1 MSNNKYLYSFE
12 SEEKGGKKRKF
23 AIIKPGRKIKEEGE
37 LYYASKLSQF
47 IGAGIL
53 PKILWDKL
61 FKDQGGIVSDVDK
74 KEYSSLYL
82 KLVEAREK
90 IEKLSTKK
98 ESDRS
103 EDEKSK
109 LNEIQAEVVL
119 LRKQMQEMELSQINA
134 FEYTAEA
141 KARNKS
147 IVWWAANL
155 AVEEDTTGDY
165 KKLLGDGDIDSKL
178 DYYDEIVENDEFLD
192 SVFSR
197 INYLIT
203 VWYLGSANSFA
214 EFEFLDKEFLKREN
228 EKDGDEEESS
238 EVETKK
244 VEEEKSAVATE
255 EKSEKS

>member
-1 MSNNKYLYSFE
+1 MSNNNKYLYSFE
-12 SEEKGGKKRKF
+12 VEEKEGKKRKF
-23 AIIKPGRKIKEEGE
+23 ALVKPNRKLKEEGE

-53 PKILWDKL
+53 PRILWDKL
-61 FKDQGGIVSDVDK
+61 FKDQGGIVAEVDK
-74 KEYSSLYL
+74 KEYSSLYI

-90 IEKLSTKK
+90 IEKISAKK
-98 ESDRS
+98 ESDRT
-103 EDEKSK
+103 EDEKNK
-109 LNEIQAEVVL
+109 LAEVQAEVVL

-155 AVEEDTTGDY
+155 AVEEDSTGDY

-178 DYYDEIVENDEFLD
+178 DYYDEIVENDKFLD

-228 EKDGDEEESS
+228 EKDDGEEVPAK
-238 EVETKK
+238 VEDKK
-244 VEEEKSAVATE
+244 VEEDAAVVEEKPEKS
-255 EKSEKS
+255 